1 VIRIGSLFSGI
12 GGLELGIEAA
22 LSEHGI
28 KHHVAWQV
36 ERDPFP
42 RSILAMHWPS
52 ADRTVEYVTLAS
64 GSNLAPVDLICGGFP
79 CQDLSYAG
87 KGAGLEGERS
97 GLWSEYRRIVC
108 ELRPQI
114 VIMENVA
121 ALLTRG
127 VERVLGDLAALG
139 YDARWRCVRASDVGA
154 PHRRERLFIVAYA
167 HGIRRD
173 GRARA
178 SDECAGVGELADGG
192 NVADPHVERL
202 EGRGGPE
209 RSGAKQRAARAR
221 RPARPDDA
229 QLANSA
235 IVFGIGSDH
244 HAGSDKKSGR
254 SLPESGNGNGT
265 GGPKCKGVS
274 SLRRM
279 GRVPDGFPAWMDA
292 PVIPDRW
299 PSGPGEAQAGWE
311 PPRTTAK
318 EQDKAKRLKAL
329 GNAVVPA
336 VGREVMR
343 WALTWVDMGG
353 EP

>member
-1 VIRIGSLFSGI
+1 MIRIGSLFSGI

-22 LSEHGI
+22 LSERGI
-28 KHHVAWQV
+28 AHHVAWQV
-36 ERDPFP
+36 EREPFP
-42 RSILAMHWPS
+42 RSILAKHWPS
-52 ADRTVEYVTLAS
+52 ADRTVEDVTLAS

-108 ELRPQI
+108 ELQPRI
-114 VIMENVA
+114 VIVENVA

-154 PHRRERLFIVAYA
+154 PHRRERLFIVAN
-167 HGIRRD
+167 
-173 GRARA
+173 
-178 SDECAGVGELADGG
+178 S
-192 NVADPHVERL
+192 HVERL
-202 EGRGGPE
+202 EGRREPE
-209 RSGAKQRAARAR
+209 RSCAEQRASRAR
-221 RPARPDDA
+221 RPARSDDA
-229 QLANSA
+229 ELADSHVVQRSSRKPN
-235 IVFGIGSDH
+235 
-244 HAGSDKKSGR
+244 GR
-254 SLPESGNGNGT
+254 GARERQGQGELERVSWTGPGT
-265 GGPKCKGVS
+265 GRDGPIRS
-274 SLRRM
+274 M
-279 GRVPDGFPAWMDA
+279 GRNPDGVPARVDA

-318 EQDKAKRLKAL
+318 EQDRAKRLKAL

-336 VGREVMR
+336 VGCEVMR
-343 WALTWVDMGG
+343 WAMTWIDVEGAGD
-353 EP
+353 EQV